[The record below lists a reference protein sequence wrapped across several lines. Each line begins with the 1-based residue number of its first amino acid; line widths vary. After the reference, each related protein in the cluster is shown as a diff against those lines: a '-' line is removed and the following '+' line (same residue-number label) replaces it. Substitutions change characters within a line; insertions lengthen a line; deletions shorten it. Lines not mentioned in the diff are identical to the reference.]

1 MDHEIELI
9 RHCSPVVFKFAMF
22 RGTHLLG
29 RGDPHDRGRDARLL
43 NFEIWSYLGFPGQ
56 KPSYLAT
63 KVSFRV
69 ARELI

>member
-56 KPSYLAT
+56 KAIIFSHKGL
-63 KVSFRV
+63 F
-69 ARELI
+69 